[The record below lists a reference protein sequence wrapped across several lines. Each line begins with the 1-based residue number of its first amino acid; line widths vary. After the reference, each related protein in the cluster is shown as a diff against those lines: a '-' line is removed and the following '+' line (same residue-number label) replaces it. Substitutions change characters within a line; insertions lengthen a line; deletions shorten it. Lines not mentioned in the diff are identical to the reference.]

1 MSERIGLE
9 NELRQM
15 IKQEL
20 DSLYVPL
27 HEQNQALMQEIR
39 RLQGHADGRRRD
51 AAADFVSSIG
61 SPRPGTLFGPGNYG
75 DAPIKRVLVDGVE
88 VKDVEYA
95 DTERGFIIFAVSP
108 LQVRPGT
115 DEIWRDIK
123 GGKVTIEYE
132 GDEPAPELAEDG
144 QLIVLK
150 VNAGTA
156 GRPVSEIA
164 EAFGADEYGHARCN
178 TSLDEVISAAERIH
192 DQQRSDAQLRSI
204 LNHQSS
210 RVPLA
215 NGAVFRIDD
224 LAGESKKP

>member
-1 MSERIGLE
+1 MTERIGLE
-9 NELRQM
+9 NELRQL

-27 HEQNQALMQEIR
+27 REQNQTLLHEIG
-39 RLQGHADGRRRD
+39 RLQGRADVRRRD
-51 AAADFVSSIG
+51 LVADFVCSIG
-61 SPRPGTLFGPGNYG
+61 TPKPGTLFGPGNYG
-75 DAPIKRVLVDGVE
+75 SKPIKRVLVDGVE

-95 DTERGFIIFAVSP
+95 DTERGFVIYAVSP

-123 GGKVTIEYE
+123 GGKVTIECE
-132 GDEPAPELAEDG
+132 GDEPSVELAEEG
-144 QLIVLK
+144 SLIVLK

-178 TSLDEVISAAERIH
+178 ATLDEVINAADCIH
-192 DQQRSDAQLRSI
+192 YHQRTEAAMRSI
-204 LNHQSS
+204 GKA
-210 RVPLA
+210 RP
-215 NGAVFRIDD
+215 GR
-224 LAGESKKP
+224 GG

>member
-1 MSERIGLE
+1 MATVIPQEDQPLSKECR
-9 NELRQM
+9 EL
-15 IKQEL
+15 
-20 DSLYVPL
+20 LY
-27 HEQNQALMQEIR
+27 EIR
-39 RLQGHADGRRRD
+39 KLQDKVDRISRD
-51 AAADFVSSIG
+51 TTADFLASIG
-61 SPRPGTLFGPGNYG
+61 SPKPGTFFGPGRYG

-123 GGKVTIEYE
+123 GGKVAIEYE

-150 VNAGTA
+150 VNAGTS

-178 TSLDEVISAAERIH
+178 ASLDEVISAAERIH
-192 DQQRSDAQLRSI
+192 DQQRSDAQLCSI

-224 LAGESKKP
+224 LAGESKKS